1 MADEDK
7 KPTNEA
13 PPRPAGAPEPPES
26 TDAPSNV
33 PAAPQDKD
41 GGRKPSEA
49 ERKADELMTPDPY
62 PDDPDGGPGKGPSY
76 SSPAAMVG
84 WFCLGFFFGLI
95 GLLITMFLVWRRDR
109 AVRSRAI
116 TYSCLGVI
124 LEVVLGT
131 IAMSLLGL
139 DPNTVANMQVGAS
152 SSSSSVW

>member
-1 MADEDK
+1 MADEEK
-7 KPTNEA
+7 KPTSET
-13 PPRPAGAPEPPES
+13 PQRPAGAPDPPENA
-26 TDAPSNV
+26 DEQKA
-33 PAAPQDKD
+33 PAAPQAKD
-41 GGRKPSEA
+41 GDKQPSEV

-62 PDDPDGGPGKGPSY
+62 PNDPDGGPGKGPSY
-76 SSPAAMVG
+76 SSPVAMVG

-131 IAMSLLGL
+131 IAMSVLGL
-139 DPNTVANMQVGAS
+139 DPNTVANMQMGAS